1 MGLQFK
7 KEGLI
12 FSLKWGDIYLW
23 CVTISMILFGLW
35 GFYDGLELGSP
46 RAAWK
51 FIFLFVCFVAPSVSV
66 LLFFKPEETD
76 EPEKR
81 K

>member
-7 KEGLI
+7 KEGVI

-23 CVTISMILFGLW
+23 GVTVSMIIFGLW

-51 FIFLFVCFVAPSVSV
+51 FIFLFLCFVAPSISV
-66 LLFFKPEETD
+66 LLFFKPEEKD
-76 EPEKR
+76 ESEKQ